1 MNFNE
6 CVDRLISIGKEQVVK
21 IKEHEKKWQN
31 NCGHNW
37 NIEHNLYSDL
47 DAYRILCNMFKEVF
61 NFDDECISWHIDVF
75 LEFYDSPASSY
86 YEFPYCIK
94 RQIEYLEN
102 NKESK
107 KCFLELVSV
116 LLVWTR

>member
-47 DAYRILCNMFKEVF
+47 DTYRTLYNMFKEVF
-61 NFDDECISWHIDVF
+61 NFDDECVSWHIDVF
-75 LEFYDSPASSY
+75 LEFYDSPAASY

-102 NKESK
+102 SKESK
-107 KCFLELVSV
+107 KYFLELISV

>member
-6 CVDRLISIGKEQVVK
+6 YVDKLIIIGKEQVTK
-21 IKEHEKKWQN
+21 IKEHEKKWQTN
-31 NCGHNW
+31 SGHNW
-37 NIEHNLYSDL
+37 SIEHNLYSDL
-47 DAYRILCNMFKEVF
+47 DTYRVLYNMFKEVF
-61 NFDDECISWHIDVF
+61 NFDDECVDWHIDVF

-94 RQIEYLEN
+94 HQIEYLEGS
-102 NKESK
+102 KESK
-107 KCFLELVSV
+107 KAFLELISV

>member
-6 CVDRLISIGKEQVVK
+6 YVEKLISIGKEQVIK
-21 IKEHEKKWQN
+21 IKGHEKKWQI

-37 NIEHNLYSDL
+37 NIENNLYSDL
-47 DAYRILCNMFKEVF
+47 DTYKTLFDMFKEVF
-61 NFDDECISWHIDVF
+61 NYDDECVSWHIDVF
-75 LEFYDSPASSY
+75 LEFYDSPAASY
-86 YEFPYCIK
+86 YEFPYCIE
-94 RQIEYLEN
+94 RQIKHLKE

-107 KCFLELVSV
+107 KDFLELISV

>member
-6 CVDRLISIGKEQVVK
+6 YVDKLISIAEEQVIK
-21 IKEHEKKWQN
+21 IKEHEKKWQT

-37 NIEHNLYSDL
+37 SINHNLYSDL
-47 DAYRILCNMFKEVF
+47 DTYRTLYNMFKEVF

-75 LEFYDSPASSY
+75 LEFYDSSAESY

-94 RQIEYLEN
+94 HQIEYIEGN
-102 NKESK
+102 RESK
-107 KCFLELVSV
+107 RAFLELISV